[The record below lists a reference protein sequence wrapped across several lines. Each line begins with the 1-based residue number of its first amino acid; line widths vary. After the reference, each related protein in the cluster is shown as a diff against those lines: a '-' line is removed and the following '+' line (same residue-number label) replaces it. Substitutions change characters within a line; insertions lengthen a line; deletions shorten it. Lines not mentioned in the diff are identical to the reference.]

1 MVNRWVVLG
10 WLNIRGRV
18 FVPVHTTVNHRWP
31 DMTPGKSIT
40 THDCIGL
47 LRERVCVYVCV
58 CGLSSPSPHCD
69 KSWNWVLWCVEGR
82 VCVCVCLL
90 WGSLWVYWELYMS
103 ESVSCPALAGL
114 CTYSHRGRPS
124 AYLCETAASLARWQG
139 LSWIYRVAPLWEKH
153 NARERKRT
161 GRLRDSKTSRGR
173 RIFTSRWSSVFL
185 SQHFVNLF
193 AWVRVRWVPLVHL
206 HAQYSAKLT
215 CLALSKDAGSLVLY
229 ES

>member
-58 CGLSSPSPHCD
+58 CVDCPLLHHTVIKAGIGCCGVS
-69 KSWNWVLWCVEGR
+69 R
-82 VCVCVCLL
+82 AVCVCVC
-90 WGSLWVYWELYMS
+90 
-103 ESVSCPALAGL
+103 VSCGGAYGFTES
-114 CTYSHRGRPS
+114 CTWVNLYLVRPWLVSAPTATRGRPS

-173 RIFTSRWSSVFL
+173 RIFTSRWSSVF
-185 SQHFVNLF
+185 
-193 AWVRVRWVPLVHL
+193 
-206 HAQYSAKLT
+206 
-215 CLALSKDAGSLVLY
+215 
-229 ES
+229 

>member
-58 CGLSSPSPHCD
+58 CVDCPLLHHTVIKAGIGCCGVS
-69 KSWNWVLWCVEGR
+69 R
-82 VCVCVCLL
+82 AVCVCVSLVGELMGLL
-90 WGSLWVYWELYMS
+90 RVVHEWICILSGLGWSLHLQPPEDDLQRI
-103 ESVSCPALAGL
+103 SVRQQPPWRDDRVSREYTGL
-114 CTYSHRGRPS
+114 HRCGKNTTRGR
-124 AYLCETAASLARWQG
+124 ENGQGDWGTAKHREGDGYSLLGGA
-139 LSWIYRVAPLWEKH
+139 LSFKANILWI
-153 NARERKRT
+153 
-161 GRLRDSKTSRGR
+161 
-173 RIFTSRWSSVFL
+173 
-185 SQHFVNLF
+185 
-193 AWVRVRWVPLVHL
+193 WVRVRWVPLVHL

-215 CLALSKDAGSLVLY
+215 C
-229 ES
+229 

>member
-58 CGLSSPSPHCD
+58 CVDCPLLHHTVIKAGIGCCGVS
-69 KSWNWVLWCVEGR
+69 R
-82 VCVCVCLL
+82 AVCVCLL

-114 CTYSHRGRPS
+114 CTYSHPRTTFS
-124 AYLCETAASLARWQG
+124 VSLW
-139 LSWIYRVAPLWEKH
+139 
-153 NARERKRT
+153 
-161 GRLRDSKTSRGR
+161 DSSLPGAMT
-173 RIFTSRWSSVFL
+173 
-185 SQHFVNLF
+185 
-193 AWVRVRWVPLVHL
+193 
-206 HAQYSAKLT
+206 
-215 CLALSKDAGSLVLY
+215 GSLVNLQGCTAVGKTQR
-229 ES
+229 EGEKTDREIEGQQNIERETDIHF

>member
-82 VCVCVCLL
+82 VCVCVSC
-90 WGSLWVYWELYMS
+90 GGAYGFTESCTWVNLYLVRPWL
-103 ESVSCPALAGL
+103 VSAPTA
-114 CTYSHRGRPS
+114 TRGRPS

-173 RIFTSRWSSVFL
+173 RIFTSRWSSVF
-185 SQHFVNLF
+185 
-193 AWVRVRWVPLVHL
+193 
-206 HAQYSAKLT
+206 
-215 CLALSKDAGSLVLY
+215 
-229 ES
+229 

>member
-58 CGLSSPSPHCD
+58 CVDCPLLHHTVIKAGIGCCGVS
-69 KSWNWVLWCVEGR
+69 R
-82 VCVCVCLL
+82 AVCVCLL

-173 RIFTSRWSSVFL
+173 RIFTSRWSSVF
-185 SQHFVNLF
+185 
-193 AWVRVRWVPLVHL
+193 
-206 HAQYSAKLT
+206 
-215 CLALSKDAGSLVLY
+215 
-229 ES
+229 

>member
-58 CGLSSPSPHCD
+58 LSSPSPHCD

-82 VCVCVCLL
+82 VCVCVSCGGAYGFTESCTWVNLYLVRPWLVSAPTATEDDLQRISVRQQPPWRDDRVSRESTGLHRCGKNTTRGRENGQGDWGTAKHREGDGYSLLGGALSFKANILWICLL
-90 WGSLWVYWELYMS
+90 EWERGECHSYI
-103 ESVSCPALAGL
+103 
-114 CTYSHRGRPS
+114 CT
-124 AYLCETAASLARWQG
+124 
-139 LSWIYRVAPLWEKH
+139 LSILLNW
-153 NARERKRT
+153 
-161 GRLRDSKTSRGR
+161 
-173 RIFTSRWSSVFL
+173 
-185 SQHFVNLF
+185 
-193 AWVRVRWVPLVHL
+193 LV
-206 HAQYSAKLT
+206 
-215 CLALSKDAGSLVLY
+215 
-229 ES
+229 

>member
-114 CTYSHRGRPS
+114 CTYSHPRTTFS
-124 AYLCETAASLARWQG
+124 VSLW
-139 LSWIYRVAPLWEKH
+139 
-153 NARERKRT
+153 
-161 GRLRDSKTSRGR
+161 DSSLPGAMT
-173 RIFTSRWSSVFL
+173 
-185 SQHFVNLF
+185 
-193 AWVRVRWVPLVHL
+193 
-206 HAQYSAKLT
+206 
-215 CLALSKDAGSLVLY
+215 GSLVNLQGCTAVGKTQR
-229 ES
+229 EGEKTDREIEGQQNIERETDIHF